1 MGLRIVVPR
10 FTRFT
15 ARLATPGKPVSLWSV
30 PLLEGK
36 ALELIEDAYGASRVS
51 PDGSSIAFLR
61 VPVLLGNN
69 IGDPYTR
76 GAREIWL
83 MGPHGESPHRIVAA
97 DDLSGFESIAWSPAG
112 DRIAY
117 KYWRQQGDIVRVSI
131 ESSAPNGTKQ
141 ATIFSDD
148 RLEDF
153 AWVSPGR
160 LIYSRNVEGTSSD
173 YSADNLWE
181 LRLDPKRSIPQGAP
195 HRLTDWSGFSVTGLN
210 ATANGKRFTFLRS
223 ARHDS
228 VFVGDLADKGG
239 RILNARQ
246 LTSDDHSNIPL
257 AWTRDSQQV
266 IFLSRR
272 TQALQIYGQALDG
285 ATPPRLLTSAPAIDF
300 EAARLAPD
308 GASLI
313 ARGRPQAS
321 KTEGFYRVPIGGG
334 VPQLIFV
341 PKGETCGDFRCANQR
356 ANFCAYQI
364 QTPDH
369 KALIIKSFDPAFG
382 KGNELLRIPVDPGAD
397 YHWALSPDGL
407 RVGLLKSEWGSNQIR
422 FFYLH
427 SGESR
432 SITVNGCAEL
442 RSLDWAPDSRSV
454 FVGSSGP
461 GGSSLLHVDLN
472 GRAQTIWQ
480 QPQPLNTWGVASPDG
495 RRLAMFGTS
504 VDANVWMINH
514 F

>member
-1 MGLRIVVPR
+1 MVAGGRPDCVQI
-10 FTRFT
+10 
-15 ARLATPGKPVSLWSV
+15 LAS
-30 PLLEGK
+30 
-36 ALELIEDAYGASRVS
+36 
-51 PDGSSIAFLR
+51 
-61 VPVLLGNN
+61 
-69 IGDPYTR
+69 
-76 GAREIWL
+76 
-83 MGPHGESPHRIVAA
+83 
-97 DDLSGFESIAWSPAG
+97 AG
-112 DRIAY
+112 
-117 KYWRQQGDIVRVSI
+117 GHVRVSI
-131 ESSAPNGTKQ
+131 ESSDRNGRGNQ
-141 ATIFSDD
+141 ETIFSDD

-160 LIYSRNVEGTSSD
+160 LIYSRNLEDSSSD

-181 LRLDPKRSIPQGAP
+181 LPLDAKKGIPRGTP
-195 HRLTDWSGFSVTGLN
+195 HRLTNWSGFSATNLN
-210 ATANGKRFTFLRS
+210 ATANGTRFTFLRR

-228 VFVGDLADKGG
+228 VIVGDLMDNGN
-239 RILNARQ
+239 RMLNARQ

-272 TQALQIYGQALDG
+272 TQILQIYGQSLDG

-300 EAARLAPD
+300 EAVRLAPD

-313 ARGRPQAS
+313 ARGRPQGS
-321 KTEGFYRVPIGGG
+321 KTEGFYKVPLGGG

-341 PKGETCGDFRCANQR
+341 PEGDACGDFRCANQR

-364 QTPDH
+364 QTSDH
-369 KALIIKSFDPAFG
+369 KEIIIKSFDPAFG
-382 KGNELLRIPVDPGAD
+382 MGNQLLRIPVDPGAD

-407 RVGLLKSEWGSNQIR
+407 RVGVLKSEWGSNQIR
-422 FFYLH
+422 FFYVR
-427 SGESR
+427 SGENR
-432 SITVNGCAEL
+432 SITVNGYAEL

-454 FVGSSGP
+454 FVGSSGS